1 MENDR
6 RLFSRK
12 DGKTFREDFPTFYGE
27 VRRMVAGLPDK
38 IKEILPEVE
47 DYVESIKALAAAL
60 QEGSPTDLA
69 ITKALEFIPGDKDLE
84 IYFKAKLIITGFAL
98 RLATLLEYLKKTP
111 VGDPMHGTMAT
122 IKREAATELIIRYH
136 NGRISKKDVGLAI
149 ESVLFY
155 TEYNA

>member
-12 DGKTFREDFPTFYGE
+12 DDTPFREDFAVFYGE
-27 VRRMVAGLPDK
+27 VGRFVAGLPNK

-47 DYVESIKALAAAL
+47 DYVQCIKALAAAL
-60 QEGSPTDLA
+60 QEGSTLDQA
-69 ITKALEFIPGDKDLE
+69 IYKALEFIPGERDSE
-84 IYFKAKLIITGFAL
+84 IYYNARKIITGFASRIVL
-98 RLATLLEYLKKTP
+98 LLEYLKKTP

-122 IKREAATELIIRYH
+122 IKREAATELTMKYH
-136 NGRISKKDVGLAI
+136 NGKVSKRNVGLAI